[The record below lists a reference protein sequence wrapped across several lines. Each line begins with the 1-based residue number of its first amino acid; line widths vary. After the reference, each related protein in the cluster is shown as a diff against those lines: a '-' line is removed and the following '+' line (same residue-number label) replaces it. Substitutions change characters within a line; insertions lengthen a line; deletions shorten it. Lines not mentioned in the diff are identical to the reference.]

1 MCKARGCRW
10 EATFR
15 SVQKKS
21 TGKLQDEA
29 REAQRSPDGAPGNA
43 AAASFGGERKRKGT
57 VVVRENERAEMA
69 MQLIL
74 WGPN

>member
-1 MCKARGCRW
+1 MCKARDCRW
-10 EATFR
+10 EATFQ

-21 TGKLQDEA
+21 TGKLQDKA
-29 REAQRSPDGAPGNA
+29 GEAQRSPDGSPGDA

-57 VVVRENERAEMA
+57 VVAREKERAEMA